1 MNVSMHLVRASGTID
16 GINGEKGPLLRLI
29 SGSPEEMN
37 VLTREEVRIDPG
49 GQPDHLRPITRAST
63 AERGKSDQIASK
75 TRRGS
80 APHRLDPSEIA
91 MAMST
96 SRIMREGTISRI
108 LRLASMTVSHTGR
121 GRYHR
126 REGEKILTWTQG
138 NVATRD
144 RTRTTS
150 QEVILVISMIVGEN
164 NTLQVVLEDSSH
176 GTNENLDLQRFKIEG
191 ITRNR

>member
-1 MNVSMHLVRASGTID
+1 VNVSMHLVRASGTID

-29 SGSPEEMN
+29 QGSREEMN
-37 VLTREEVRIDPG
+37 PLTREEVRTDLG
-49 GQPDHLRPITRAST
+49 GQLDHLRPITRAST

-75 TRRGS
+75 TRRGN
-80 APHRLDPSEIA
+80 ALHRLSPSEIV

-96 SRIMREGTISRI
+96 SRTMREGTISRI
-108 LRLASMTVSHTGR
+108 LRLASMPVSHTGR

-126 REGEKILTWTQG
+126 REGEKNLTWTQG

-144 RTRTTS
+144 RTRTTN

-176 GTNENLDLQRFKIEG
+176 GTNEILDLQRFKIEG

>member
-29 SGSPEEMN
+29 LGSREEMI
-37 VLTREEVRIDPG
+37 VLTREEVRTDLG

-63 AERGKSDQIASK
+63 AEREKSDQIASK
-75 TRRGS
+75 TRRSS
-80 APHRLDPSEIA
+80 ALHHLNPSEIA

-96 SRIMREGTISRI
+96 SRTMREGTISLI
-108 LRLASMTVSHTGR
+108 LRLASMPVSHTGR

-126 REGEKILTWTQG
+126 REGEKILTWMQG

-150 QEVILVISMIVGEN
+150 QEVILVISMTVGEN

-176 GTNENLDLQRFKIEG
+176 GTNGIIDLQRFKIEG
-191 ITRNR
+191 IARNR